1 MKEKL
6 TKHDEKRLTEV
17 LNECAQHGGMDL
29 LQAKGFLAH
38 LHCHPRTL
46 DPSSWSSAIAG
57 VEPEKEYWPFEAKIM
72 ERLFTLFNQL
82 HDDVHLKQ
90 RLMPLEMS
98 EHLDALNQRQVP
110 QPLRH
115 WLAGFMT
122 GFLFLKEAWQEL
134 LTDEQ
139 FQEVES
145 CASLLGY
152 VATLGSDEEHAVAW
166 REGAEPE
173 PEQLRHAIDEALEY
187 MHGWSQVKLDDDG
200 ELAPV
205 NSGH

>member
-6 TKHDEKRLTEV
+6 TKHDEKRLSQTLAEV
-17 LNECAQHGGMDL
+17 AQQGGMDL

-46 DPSSWSSAIAG
+46 DPAGWSSAIAG
-57 VEPEKEYWPFEAKIM
+57 VEPEKEYWPFEAKVM
-72 ERLFTLFNQL
+72 EQLFTLFNQL
-82 HDDVHLKQ
+82 HDEVHQKQ
-90 RLMPLEMS
+90 RLMPKEMA
-98 EHLDALNQRQVP
+98 EHLTALNERSVP

-122 GFLFLKEAWQEL
+122 GFVFLKEPWQEL
-134 LTDEQ
+134 LSDEQ
-139 FQEVES
+139 FEEVES

-152 VATLGSDEEHAVAW
+152 VATLGSEEEHALAW
-166 REGAEPE
+166 REGADPE
-173 PEQLRHAIDEALEY
+173 PQQLIEAVNEALAY
-187 MHGWSQVKLDDDG
+187 MHGWSQIQLDDEG

-205 NSGH
+205 QSAH